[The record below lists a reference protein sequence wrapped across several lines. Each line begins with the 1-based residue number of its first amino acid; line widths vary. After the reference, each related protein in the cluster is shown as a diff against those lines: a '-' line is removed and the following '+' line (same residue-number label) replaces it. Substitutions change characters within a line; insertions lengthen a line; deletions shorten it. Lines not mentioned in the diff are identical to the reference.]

1 MSTLFDCGFT
11 PLQAQLDIGLQYY
24 GSKNKITPFLFQNF
38 YKIQPNAKV
47 LFDLFGG
54 GGSVSF
60 AGLASNLKVF
70 YNELKSDMPIMFSY
84 VVDCIKSPRS
94 EIGIFDKDLYRFC
107 DRSQFFEIRDKY
119 KAKVNLSPLD
129 LIRRYIYSFNCAG
142 LTYLKSEWKTQFAKA
157 GHNMVISP
165 YFSDLDYKAGIR
177 VFLDY
182 MCGEL
187 GNDERILEFM
197 LLDFCEN
204 PKLRAL
210 SIWDRRKLFG
220 KMIISVEALCIAQ
233 LLSHFKGFDCK
244 GIANYPKVDIC
255 ALIDKYAPNL
265 PKKEYEKPRK
275 KGLSECRALQR
286 CQQLERLQRLEQLQQ
301 LQQLERLERLE
312 RELPNLTITNKSY
325 ADFDF
330 MQISKEFG
338 LKPCEMLIYC
348 FDKETQ
354 IFTQNGWKYLKDID
368 LDSDLFLSRNPKN
381 NEIDFVKGI
390 LKQNFHYKGKMYN
403 YKGKSID
410 LCVTPNHRL
419 FIAKKHTRKN
429 IFKNHFVLAEDF
441 HNKKNTNSYFV
452 SAGGVWNGK
461 HIETIDICNKSYNA
475 KDFAFLLG
483 IFITDGSVNKQG
495 IITISQ
501 SKKQNVAIIKDLL
514 DRLGIKYTYSAKN
527 NYFYI
532 TRGLL
537 PFFKQFYLKEQRRI
551 PADFKS
557 LSKDILQNLLNGI
570 ILGDGCVGTNKTEIC
585 ICDNKGLINDICEI
599 IYKCGLACRVV
610 AIKPQKTYLKSEN
623 RYINP
628 KKPYIKIRIHTTQYK
643 KRVLENEFLS
653 DYDDFVYCVTLEKWH
668 SVLIKRNDKQIW
680 CGQCD
685 IPYKSTCV
693 DGYHNSDKNTNGFDY
708 NAFVEWAQKQVAL
721 GFNVFLS
728 EFETPCPATFK
739 EIASV
744 KKGISLN
751 KGKSD
756 RNFVLE
762 KLFLARGIK

>member
-70 YNELKSDMPIMFSY
+70 YNELKSDMPIIFQY

-107 DRSQFFEIRDKY
+107 DRAQFFEIRDKY
-119 KAKVNLSPLD
+119 RNKMNLSPLD

-142 LTYLKSEWKTQFAKA
+142 GQYLKSEWKTQFAKA

-244 GIANYPKVDIC
+244 AIANYPKVDIC

-265 PKKEYEKPRK
+265 PKKEYQSK
-275 KGLSECRALQR
+275 KGVGLSECRELQR
-286 CQQLERLQRLEQLQQ
+286 CQQLERLQRLQQLEQLQ
-301 LQQLERLERLE
+301 

-348 FDKETQ
+348 D
-354 IFTQNGWKYLKDID
+354 
-368 LDSDLFLSRNPKN
+368 
-381 NEIDFVKGI
+381 V
-390 LKQNFHYKGKMYN
+390 
-403 YKGKSID
+403 
-410 LCVTPNHRL
+410 
-419 FIAKKHTRKN
+419 
-429 IFKNHFVLAEDF
+429 
-441 HNKKNTNSYFV
+441 
-452 SAGGVWNGK
+452 
-461 HIETIDICNKSYNA
+461 
-475 KDFAFLLG
+475 
-483 IFITDGSVNKQG
+483 
-495 IITISQ
+495 
-501 SKKQNVAIIKDLL
+501 
-514 DRLGIKYTYSAKN
+514 
-527 NYFYI
+527 
-532 TRGLL
+532 
-537 PFFKQFYLKEQRRI
+537 
-551 PADFKS
+551 
-557 LSKDILQNLLNGI
+557 
-570 ILGDGCVGTNKTEIC
+570 
-585 ICDNKGLINDICEI
+585 
-599 IYKCGLACRVV
+599 
-610 AIKPQKTYLKSEN
+610 
-623 RYINP
+623 
-628 KKPYIKIRIHTTQYK
+628 
-643 KRVLENEFLS
+643 
-653 DYDDFVYCVTLEKWH
+653 
-668 SVLIKRNDKQIW
+668 
-680 CGQCD
+680 
-685 IPYKSTCV
+685 PYKSTCV
-693 DGYHNSDKNTNGFDY
+693 EGYHNSDKNTNGFDY

-744 KKGISLN
+744 KKGINLA

>member
-1 MSTLFDCGFT
+1 MSTLFDCGFM

-38 YKIQPNAKV
+38 YKFQPNAKV

-70 YNELKSDMPIMFSY
+70 YNELKSDMPIMFQY

-107 DRSQFFEIRDKY
+107 DRAQFFEIRDKY

-142 LTYLKSEWKTQFAKA
+142 LTYLKNEWKTQFAKA

-204 PKLRAL
+204 PKLKAL

-255 ALIDKYAPNL
+255 ALIDRYAPNL
-265 PKKEYEKPRK
+265 PKKEYQSK
-275 KGLSECRALQR
+275 KGVGLSECRELQR
-286 CQQLERLQRLEQLQQ
+286 CQRLEQLERLEQLQQ
-301 LQQLERLERLE
+301 LEQLNSLERLERLE
-312 RELPNLTITNKSY
+312 RLESHLPNLTITNKSY

-330 MQISKEFG
+330 MQISKDLG

-348 FDKETQ
+348 
-354 IFTQNGWKYLKDID
+354 D
-368 LDSDLFLSRNPKN
+368 L
-381 NEIDFVKGI
+381 
-390 LKQNFHYKGKMYN
+390 
-403 YKGKSID
+403 
-410 LCVTPNHRL
+410 
-419 FIAKKHTRKN
+419 
-429 IFKNHFVLAEDF
+429 
-441 HNKKNTNSYFV
+441 
-452 SAGGVWNGK
+452 
-461 HIETIDICNKSYNA
+461 
-475 KDFAFLLG
+475 
-483 IFITDGSVNKQG
+483 
-495 IITISQ
+495 
-501 SKKQNVAIIKDLL
+501 
-514 DRLGIKYTYSAKN
+514 
-527 NYFYI
+527 
-532 TRGLL
+532 
-537 PFFKQFYLKEQRRI
+537 
-551 PADFKS
+551 
-557 LSKDILQNLLNGI
+557 
-570 ILGDGCVGTNKTEIC
+570 
-585 ICDNKGLINDICEI
+585 
-599 IYKCGLACRVV
+599 
-610 AIKPQKTYLKSEN
+610 
-623 RYINP
+623 
-628 KKPYIKIRIHTTQYK
+628 
-643 KRVLENEFLS
+643 
-653 DYDDFVYCVTLEKWH
+653 
-668 SVLIKRNDKQIW
+668 
-680 CGQCD
+680 
-685 IPYKSTCV
+685 PYKSTCV

-708 NAFVEWAQKQVAL
+708 DAFVEWAQKQVAL

-744 KKGISLN
+744 KKGINLA

>member
-60 AGLASNLKVF
+60 AGLASNLKVV

-107 DRSQFFEIRDKY
+107 DRAQFLEIRDKY

-157 GHNMVISP
+157 GHNMVIYP
-165 YFSDLDYKAGIR
+165 HFKGEIDYKSEMR

-244 GIANYPKVDIC
+244 GIANYPQIKIC
-255 ALIDKYAPNL
+255 ALIDKYKPDL

-286 CQQLERLQRLEQLQQ
+286 CQQLERLQQLEQLE
-301 LQQLERLERLE
+301 QLERLQQLERLE

-330 MQISKEFG
+330 MQISKDFG
-338 LKPCEMLIYC
+338 LKPCEMLIY
-348 FDKETQ
+348 
-354 IFTQNGWKYLKDID
+354 
-368 LDSDLFLSRNPKN
+368 
-381 NEIDFVKGI
+381 
-390 LKQNFHYKGKMYN
+390 
-403 YKGKSID
+403 
-410 LCVTPNHRL
+410 
-419 FIAKKHTRKN
+419 
-429 IFKNHFVLAEDF
+429 
-441 HNKKNTNSYFV
+441 
-452 SAGGVWNGK
+452 
-461 HIETIDICNKSYNA
+461 
-475 KDFAFLLG
+475 
-483 IFITDGSVNKQG
+483 
-495 IITISQ
+495 
-501 SKKQNVAIIKDLL
+501 
-514 DRLGIKYTYSAKN
+514 
-527 NYFYI
+527 
-532 TRGLL
+532 
-537 PFFKQFYLKEQRRI
+537 
-551 PADFKS
+551 
-557 LSKDILQNLLNGI
+557 
-570 ILGDGCVGTNKTEIC
+570 
-585 ICDNKGLINDICEI
+585 
-599 IYKCGLACRVV
+599 
-610 AIKPQKTYLKSEN
+610 
-623 RYINP
+623 
-628 KKPYIKIRIHTTQYK
+628 
-643 KRVLENEFLS
+643 
-653 DYDDFVYCVTLEKWH
+653 
-668 SVLIKRNDKQIW
+668 
-680 CGQCD
+680 CD

-708 NAFVEWAQKQVAL
+708 DAFIEWSQKQVAL

-744 KKGISLN
+744 KKGFRLA
-751 KGKSD
+751 KGKGQK

>member
-70 YNELKSDMPIMFSY
+70 YNELKSDMPIIFQY
-84 VVDCIKSPRS
+84 VADCIKSPRS

-107 DRSQFFEIRDKY
+107 DRAQFFEIRDKY

-142 LTYLKSEWKTQFAKA
+142 NQYLKSEWKTQFAKA
-157 GHNMVISP
+157 GHNMVIYP
-165 YFSDLDYKAGIR
+165 HFKGEIDYNSEMR

-210 SIWDRRKLFG
+210 SIWNRRKLFG

-255 ALIDKYAPNL
+255 ALIDRYAPNL
-265 PKKEYEKPRK
+265 PKKEYQSK
-275 KGLSECRALQR
+275 KGVGLSECRELQR
-286 CQQLERLQRLEQLQQ
+286 CQQLQQLQQLERLQRLEQ
-301 LQQLERLERLE
+301 LE

-348 FDKETQ
+348 
-354 IFTQNGWKYLKDID
+354 D
-368 LDSDLFLSRNPKN
+368 LP
-381 NEIDFVKGI
+381 
-390 LKQNFHYKGKMYN
+390 Y
-403 YKGKSID
+403 
-410 LCVTPNHRL
+410 
-419 FIAKKHTRKN
+419 
-429 IFKNHFVLAEDF
+429 
-441 HNKKNTNSYFV
+441 KNT
-452 SAGGVWNGK
+452 
-461 HIETIDICNKSYNA
+461 
-475 KDFAFLLG
+475 
-483 IFITDGSVNKQG
+483 
-495 IITISQ
+495 
-501 SKKQNVAIIKDLL
+501 
-514 DRLGIKYTYSAKN
+514 
-527 NYFYI
+527 
-532 TRGLL
+532 
-537 PFFKQFYLKEQRRI
+537 
-551 PADFKS
+551 
-557 LSKDILQNLLNGI
+557 
-570 ILGDGCVGTNKTEIC
+570 CVE
-585 ICDNKGLINDICEI
+585 
-599 IYKCGLACRVV
+599 
-610 AIKPQKTYLKSEN
+610 
-623 RYINP
+623 
-628 KKPYIKIRIHTTQYK
+628 
-643 KRVLENEFLS
+643 
-653 DYDDFVYCVTLEKWH
+653 
-668 SVLIKRNDKQIW
+668 
-680 CGQCD
+680 
-685 IPYKSTCV
+685 
-693 DGYHNSDKNTNGFDY
+693 GYHNSDKNTNGFDY
-708 NAFVEWAQKQVAL
+708 DAFVEWAQKQVAL

-744 KKGISLN
+744 KKGINLN
-751 KGKSD
+751 KGKGQK

>member
-1 MSTLFDCGFT
+1 MNSLFSSDELGFM

-70 YNELKSDMPIMFSY
+70 YNELKSDMPIMWQY

-107 DRSQFFEIRDKY
+107 DRAQFLAIRDKY

-142 LTYLKSEWKTQFAKA
+142 GQYLKSEWKTQFAKA

-265 PKKEYEKPRK
+265 PKKEYQSK
-275 KGLSECRALQR
+275 KGVGLSECRELQR
-286 CQQLERLQRLEQLQQ
+286 CQRLQQLERLEQLQQ
-301 LQQLERLERLE
+301 LQQLE

-348 FDKETQ
+348 
-354 IFTQNGWKYLKDID
+354 
-368 LDSDLFLSRNPKN
+368 
-381 NEIDFVKGI
+381 
-390 LKQNFHYKGKMYN
+390 
-403 YKGKSID
+403 
-410 LCVTPNHRL
+410 
-419 FIAKKHTRKN
+419 
-429 IFKNHFVLAEDF
+429 
-441 HNKKNTNSYFV
+441 
-452 SAGGVWNGK
+452 
-461 HIETIDICNKSYNA
+461 
-475 KDFAFLLG
+475 
-483 IFITDGSVNKQG
+483 
-495 IITISQ
+495 
-501 SKKQNVAIIKDLL
+501 
-514 DRLGIKYTYSAKN
+514 
-527 NYFYI
+527 
-532 TRGLL
+532 
-537 PFFKQFYLKEQRRI
+537 
-551 PADFKS
+551 
-557 LSKDILQNLLNGI
+557 
-570 ILGDGCVGTNKTEIC
+570 
-585 ICDNKGLINDICEI
+585 
-599 IYKCGLACRVV
+599 
-610 AIKPQKTYLKSEN
+610 
-623 RYINP
+623 
-628 KKPYIKIRIHTTQYK
+628 
-643 KRVLENEFLS
+643 
-653 DYDDFVYCVTLEKWH
+653 
-668 SVLIKRNDKQIW
+668 
-680 CGQCD
+680 D

-708 NAFVEWAQKQVAL
+708 DAFVEWAQKQVAL

-744 KKGISLN
+744 KKGINLA

>member
-1 MSTLFDCGFT
+1 MSTLFDCGFM

-60 AGLASNLKVF
+60 AGLASNLKVI

-142 LTYLKSEWKTQFAKA
+142 LTYLKNEWKTQFAKA
-157 GHNMVISP
+157 GHNMVIYP
-165 YFSDLDYKAGIR
+165 HFKGEIDYKSEMR

-204 PKLRAL
+204 PKLKAL

-255 ALIDKYAPNL
+255 ALIDKYAPDL

-286 CQQLERLQRLEQLQQ
+286 CQQLQQ
-301 LQQLERLERLE
+301 LQ

-348 FDKETQ
+348 D
-354 IFTQNGWKYLKDID
+354 
-368 LDSDLFLSRNPKN
+368 
-381 NEIDFVKGI
+381 V
-390 LKQNFHYKGKMYN
+390 
-403 YKGKSID
+403 
-410 LCVTPNHRL
+410 
-419 FIAKKHTRKN
+419 
-429 IFKNHFVLAEDF
+429 
-441 HNKKNTNSYFV
+441 
-452 SAGGVWNGK
+452 
-461 HIETIDICNKSYNA
+461 
-475 KDFAFLLG
+475 
-483 IFITDGSVNKQG
+483 
-495 IITISQ
+495 
-501 SKKQNVAIIKDLL
+501 
-514 DRLGIKYTYSAKN
+514 
-527 NYFYI
+527 
-532 TRGLL
+532 
-537 PFFKQFYLKEQRRI
+537 
-551 PADFKS
+551 
-557 LSKDILQNLLNGI
+557 
-570 ILGDGCVGTNKTEIC
+570 
-585 ICDNKGLINDICEI
+585 
-599 IYKCGLACRVV
+599 
-610 AIKPQKTYLKSEN
+610 
-623 RYINP
+623 
-628 KKPYIKIRIHTTQYK
+628 
-643 KRVLENEFLS
+643 
-653 DYDDFVYCVTLEKWH
+653 
-668 SVLIKRNDKQIW
+668 
-680 CGQCD
+680 
-685 IPYKSTCV
+685 PYKSTCV

-708 NAFVEWAQKQVAL
+708 DAFVEWAQKQVAL

-744 KKGISLN
+744 KKGINLA
-751 KGKSD
+751 KGKGQK